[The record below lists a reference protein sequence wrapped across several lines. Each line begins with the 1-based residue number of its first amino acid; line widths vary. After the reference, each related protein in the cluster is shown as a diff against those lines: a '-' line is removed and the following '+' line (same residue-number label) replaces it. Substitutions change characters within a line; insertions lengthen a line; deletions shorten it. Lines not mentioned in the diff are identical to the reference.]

1 MRKTSASSTSST
13 ETGKRGIMETPSKS
27 SHPPSKK
34 STVTVVSPSTS
45 AGNTEN
51 LNEGNVRITSSN
63 SKNDTNISNMVIIT
77 DEKWK
82 VIVDKL
88 SKLDMLDVM
97 AEDVRVVK
105 TKLNDIET
113 SLTFAHQEIEDLK
126 KENKLL
132 RDQIV
137 ASEINGKLES
147 DKHEQYSRR
156 ENVRI
161 TGVREVKD
169 ECTDTIVMN
178 LSQKLGVAVQ
188 REDISVSHRVKSRKP
203 SAPSSIICRFVI
215 RNKKDELLLAARTK
229 AKDVPDFKGI
239 SINEDLTEL
248 RSKMSWIA
256 RQSPRVKQVRST
268 NGILTLVLLEKD
280 MNGRNKMLRIFNPS
294 DLANF
299 LDKPEKSILKDL
311 GLISE

>member
-1 MRKTSASSTSST
+1 
-13 ETGKRGIMETPSKS
+13 METPSKS
-27 SHPPSKK
+27 CHPPSKK
-34 STVTVVSPSTS
+34 STVTVVSPSTT
-45 AGNTEN
+45 AGNVGN
-51 LNEGNVRITSSN
+51 LNEGNVRITSP
-63 SKNDTNISNMVIIT
+63 KNDTNISNMVIIT

-97 AEDVRVVK
+97 AEDVKMVK

-113 SLTFAHQEIEDLK
+113 SLTFAHQEIDDLK

-132 RDQIV
+132 REQIV
-137 ASEINGKLES
+137 ASDINNKLES

-161 TGVREVKD
+161 TEVKEMKD
-169 ECTDTIVMN
+169 ECTDNIVMN
-178 LSQKLGVAVQ
+178 LSQKLGVVVQ
-188 REDISVSHRVKSRKP
+188 KEDISVSHRVKSRKP
-203 SAPSSIICRFVI
+203 SAPSSIICRFVS

-248 RSKMSWIA
+248 RSKMSWLA

-268 NGILTLVLLEKD
+268 NGILRSRDARFARKFLKKKVCLNRL
-280 MNGRNKMLRIFNPS
+280 KML
-294 DLANF
+294 
-299 LDKPEKSILKDL
+299 
-311 GLISE
+311 

>member
-1 MRKTSASSTSST
+1 MVREALW
-13 ETGKRGIMETPSKS
+13 KRHQNLVIPLQ
-27 SHPPSKK
+27 KK
-34 STVTVVSPSTS
+34 STVTVVSPSTT
-45 AGNTEN
+45 AGNVGN
-51 LNEGNVRITSSN
+51 LNEGNVRITSP
-63 SKNDTNISNMVIIT
+63 KNDTNISNMVIIT

-97 AEDVRVVK
+97 AEDVKMVK

-113 SLTFAHQEIEDLK
+113 SLTFAHQEIDDLK

-132 RDQIV
+132 CEQIV
-137 ASEINGKLES
+137 ASEINNKLES

-161 TGVREVKD
+161 TGVKEMKD
-169 ECTDTIVMN
+169 ECTDNIVMN

-229 AKDVPDFKGI
+229 AKDVPDFK
-239 SINEDLTEL
+239 SAVT
-248 RSKMSWIA
+248 RRMSFCWPHG
-256 RQSPRVKQVRST
+256 RKPRTCPTSRGSPST
-268 NGILTLVLLEKD
+268 RTSLSSVP
-280 MNGRNKMLRIFNPS
+280 RC
-294 DLANF
+294 
-299 LDKPEKSILKDL
+299 L
-311 GLISE
+311 G